1 MADSSSDPSGEIPFR
16 APVPMHERQWR
27 HPSEVGAMA
36 PQPSLARS
44 TARKV
49 TMLVASTSVVLSLVL
64 VALVLPSRPEASSPM
79 AAEARSATAT
89 TVLRNLAV
97 SRELNK
103 FGAVES
109 TGQLVVALS
118 NTGFLLTSRL
128 EAAPGELVRIAP
140 ALTGTAN
147 VVHALI
153 VETDNELDIT
163 WMHVSD
169 PASGSFLPL
178 SPTLRVPRTIDTEP
192 KQGKTLWIATA
203 YDRVG
208 RVKIGIA
215 GNASSL
221 VPLDPK
227 SRTIPSGSGVA
238 LDAEGRFVGWCIER
252 KGTHWMVPLNVLER
266 RLLMLE
272 ADVRQP

>member
-1 MADSSSDPSGEIPFR
+1 
-16 APVPMHERQWR
+16 MHERQWR
-27 HPSEVGAMA
+27 HPSEIAAMEA
-36 PQPSLARS
+36 TPSLARS

-64 VALVLPSRPEASSPM
+64 IALVLPSRPEPSSPM
-79 AAEARSATAT
+79 VASARSTTDT
-89 TVLRNLAV
+89 TVLRNRAV
-97 SRELNK
+97 SRELGK
-103 FGAVES
+103 FGVVES

-118 NTGFLLTSRL
+118 TTGFLLTSRMNVST
-128 EAAPGELVRIAP
+128 GELIRITP
-140 ALTGTAN
+140 ASSSTIDA
-147 VVHALI
+147 VHAI
-153 VETDNELDIT
+153 VVESDDELDIT

-169 PASGSFLPL
+169 PSSGEYLPL
-178 SPTLRVPRTIDTEP
+178 DSSLRVPRTIDTEA

-208 RVKIGIA
+208 RVKIGITSTTSA
-215 GNASSL
+215 L

-252 KGTHWMVPLNVLER
+252 RGTHWMVPISILEQ
-266 RLLMLE
+266 RLLRLE
-272 ADVRQP
+272 ANVAQP

>member
-1 MADSSSDPSGEIPFR
+1 
-16 APVPMHERQWR
+16 
-27 HPSEVGAMA
+27 
-36 PQPSLARS
+36 
-44 TARKV
+44 
-49 TMLVASTSVVLSLVL
+49 MLVASTIVVLSLVL

-79 AAEARSATAT
+79 TAEARSATAT

-103 FGAVES
+103 FGVVEA

-128 EAAPGELVRIAP
+128 SDPPGQTITIAP
-140 ALTGTAN
+140 ASSRAVD
-147 VVHALI
+147 VVYALI
-153 VETDNELDIT
+153 VESDDELDLT
-163 WMHVSD
+163 WLHVSD
-169 PASGSFLPL
+169 PESGSFLPL
-178 SPTLRVPRTIDTEP
+178 APTLRVPRTINTEP

-252 KGTHWMVPLNVLER
+252 KGTHWMVPLSVLER
-266 RLLMLE
+266 RLLRLE
-272 ADVRQP
+272 ANVQQP

>member
-1 MADSSSDPSGEIPFR
+1 MT
-16 APVPMHERQWR
+16 
-27 HPSEVGAMA
+27 

-49 TMLVASTSVVLSLVL
+49 TMLVASTSTVLSLIL
-64 VALVLPSRPEASSPM
+64 IALVLPSRPEITSPLT
-79 AAEARSATAT
+79 AEARSATAT
-89 TVLRNLAV
+89 TVLRNRAV

-103 FGAVES
+103 FGVVEAS
-109 TGQLVVALS
+109 GQLVVALS
-118 NTGFLLTSRL
+118 TTGFLLTSRMD
-128 EAAPGELVRIAP
+128 AAPGNTVRITP
-140 ALTGTAN
+140 ASASAN
-147 VVHALI
+147 DVVHALV
-153 VETDNELDIT
+153 VETDDELDIT

-169 PASGSFLPL
+169 PESGDYLPL
-178 SPTLRVPRTIDTEP
+178 SSTLRVPRTINTEP

-215 GNASSL
+215 GNASTL

-266 RLLMLE
+266 RLLRLE
-272 ADVRQP
+272 ANVQQP